1 MQKFPNGNVEA
12 VFIPETAA
20 ERLAEAKA
28 ARALDVFGWE
38 SQVDIPS
45 ARLSRVDVPASKHPE
60 LV

>member
-1 MQKFPNGNVEA
+1 M
-12 VFIPETAA
+12 FIPVTAA

-38 SQVDIPS
+38 SPVDIPS